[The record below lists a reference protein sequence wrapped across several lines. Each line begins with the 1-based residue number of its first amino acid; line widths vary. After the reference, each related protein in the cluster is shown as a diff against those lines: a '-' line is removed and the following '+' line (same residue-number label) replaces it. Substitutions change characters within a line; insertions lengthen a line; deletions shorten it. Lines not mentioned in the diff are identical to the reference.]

1 VSSPATLIDVAVACR
16 VLEIPRSSYY
26 DWRGRPASRRD
37 LEDAYLIEAIRKI
50 HTAARAS
57 YGAPRVHDELRL
69 GRGLRIGRKRIA
81 RLMRLVGL
89 AGIHHRKKIRAR
101 PAPATHEDLVARRFV
116 ADRPDRLWFTDITE
130 HPTGEGK
137 LYSCC
142 VLDCFSRRI
151 VGWSIAGHVRSELV
165 VDALQMAQWNRSNAT
180 GTIVHSDRGSQFTS
194 WIFGHH
200 LRQAG
205 LLGSMG
211 RVASSV
217 DNSMMESFW
226 STMQREYSTAATG
239 KPATNSPPRS
249 STGSKASTTP
259 SAGTRRSA
267 RCPQPTT
274 KPATPPPPTRHDHHT
289 NPVRESGS
297 GSSSSAAALGCLT

>member
-1 VSSPATLIDVAVACR
+1 MIFRLVHELAGDGMSVAVACR

-26 DWRGRPASRRD
+26 DWQRRPPSARD
-37 LEDAYLIEAIRKI
+37 REDAYLIDEIRVI
-50 HTAARAS
+50 HTAARES

-81 RLMRLVGL
+81 RLMRLAGL
-89 AGIHHRKKIRAR
+89 AGICHPKKRRGR
-101 PAPATHEDLVARRFV
+101 PSPAVHDDLVARRFV
-116 ADRPDRLWFTDITE
+116 ADRPDQLWFTDITE
-130 HPTGEGK
+130 HPTGEGT

-151 VGWSIAGHVRSELV
+151 VGWSIADHVRSELV
-165 VDALQMAQWNRSNAT
+165 VDALQMARWNRSTAT

-194 WIFGHH
+194 WIFGHR

-226 STMQREYSTAATG
+226 STMQRELLDRRQWQTRDQLASAIFEWIETFYNPIRRHTAIG
-239 KPATNSPPRS
+239 SLSPAEYEARY
-249 STGSKASTTP
+249 TP
-259 SAGTRRSA
+259 
-267 RCPQPTT
+267 
-274 KPATPPPPTRHDHHT
+274 
-289 NPVRESGS
+289 
-297 GSSSSAAALGCLT
+297 AADAA